1 MSFKERRAAKKNNE
15 NAPEF
20 VVKTSSVGDTLLVD
34 AKIEGRWCKCVVD
47 TGSNITIVR
56 PDVIELRSGKILPTE
71 FYQQSYWRNC
81 TCARTR

>member
-1 MSFKERRAAKKNNE
+1 M
-15 NAPEF
+15 
-20 VVKTSSVGDTLLVD
+20 VKTSSVGDTLLVD

-71 FYQQSYWRNC
+71 LLEKLHLCEDAVS
-81 TCARTR
+81 

>member
-1 MSFKERRAAKKNNE
+1 M
-15 NAPEF
+15 
-20 VVKTSSVGDTLLVD
+20 LVD

-71 FYQQSYWRNC
+71 LLEKLHLCEDAVS
-81 TCARTR
+81 